1 MAPRPI
7 DSSAELPVSLPPV
20 AMLGRLEEVLTASV
34 KAEESP
40 LGTLSSRG
48 PLMGVVARVGRTEN
62 QATHPFR

>member
-1 MAPRPI
+1 
-7 DSSAELPVSLPPV
+7 
-20 AMLGRLEEVLTASV
+20 MLGRLEEVLTASV